1 MSPDRKTGTPV
12 FQVIDAM
19 NGPHTGQIL
28 RVRHS
33 GGKTPSLREMKGAN
47 LKARSLEGVE
57 ATVRVVAFSM
67 IGGKPSEARFNRTG
81 RLDLVVHQ
89 ETGDTPVGLRW
100 RLEGPS

>member
-19 NGPHTGQIL
+19 KAPHTGQIL

-33 GGKTPSLREMKGAN
+33 GGKTPSLRDIKGAT
-47 LKARSLEGVE
+47 LKARSPEGVE
-57 ATVRVVAFSM
+57 ATVNVVAFAM

-81 RLDLVVHQ
+81 RLDLVIDPG
-89 ETGDTPVGLRW
+89 TGDTPVGLRW
-100 RLEGPS
+100 ILEGPS